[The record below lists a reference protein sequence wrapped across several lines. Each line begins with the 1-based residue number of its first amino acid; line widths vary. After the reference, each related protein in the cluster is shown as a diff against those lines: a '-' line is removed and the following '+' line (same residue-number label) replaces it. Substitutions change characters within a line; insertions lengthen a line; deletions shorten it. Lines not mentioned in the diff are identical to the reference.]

1 MLQSAEK
8 LDKSRDAEQNGQV
21 KGQQLPAM
29 HGVKDW
35 LSELISKILS
45 SGDMGSILQQIE
57 TSIHKIVGPA
67 CQKIHFI
74 VLDDELTNTLA
85 RSS

>member
-1 MLQSAEK
+1 MLQSAKK
-8 LDKSRDAEQNGQV
+8 LDEGQDAEQNGQL

-35 LSELISKILS
+35 LSELISKILQS

-57 TSIHKIVGPA
+57 TSIH
-67 CQKIHFI
+67 
-74 VLDDELTNTLA
+74 
-85 RSS
+85 